1 MLKKILSTLLITFIC
16 FNASAKTNIFA
27 YPREVPSSPVFDRHG
42 RSFRLKEFAGDFLL
56 LIFWNKSCIPCLREL
71 DNLSNFVS
79 KTNNKG
85 IRVIM
90 VSPHEDWSFENEQQ
104 TILKKY
110 GGLNLE
116 TYTDKNSALATDFG
130 IFSSP
135 HTVLVNADSMEIGR
149 IRGALDWDD
158 EDVIEHILRIKAEN

>member
-1 MLKKILSTLLITFIC
+1 
-16 FNASAKTNIFA
+16 
-27 YPREVPSSPVFDRHG
+27 
-42 RSFRLKEFAGDFLL
+42 
-56 LIFWNKSCIPCLREL
+56 
-71 DNLSNFVS
+71 
-79 KTNNKG
+79 
-85 IRVIM
+85 M